1 MEKNSS
7 NQLNFPP
14 LSELDFYVENPKE
27 IQEPIGTFIQ
37 YTLKGKRLEYPI
49 ERRYREF
56 DYLRI
61 KLKEKFPGI
70 IIPNYH
76 IRKK

>member
-14 LSELDFYVENPKE
+14 LSELDFYVENLKE

-37 YTLKGKRLEYPI
+37 YALKGKRLEYPI
-49 ERRYREF
+49 ERR
-56 DYLRI
+56 
-61 KLKEKFPGI
+61 
-70 IIPNYH
+70 
-76 IRKK
+76 